1 MNMGNHH
8 HYTIPYVKDQISRSI
23 AASDHAES
31 IISIIG
37 QAFQHARSPRNV
49 LTQRTE
55 IPRLEN
61 IPYRPEILIAGS
73 SLDRDGNVVIPGL
86 LWMIDSLCLSLQQMI
101 QIFNDES
108 PYAKPDLFNRTKD
121 YIFSYRDPDT
131 ITNDTTLS
139 TISSPDPSHPH
150 SMQGLIR
157 EIRQS
162 LVYIE
167 KSIRYERVGGV
178 DCYQIEPEDR
188 YLIRSFMLSI
198 HAIYPSGHKYTPK
211 ISISRTGEA
220 LLIRFVPAEKNR
232 PSFLLQVT
240 GLVGTVCLEGGKA
253 TNITKCQSHFGK
265 YLMVW
270 REKKKQS
277 RSTFR
282 ELPLNTTGI
291 SSTFHARSY
300 DELMQ
305 FLTYT
310 SHQMA
315 ICKGYPAGLEKKNG
329 T

>member
-1 MNMGNHH
+1 MN
-8 HYTIPYVKDQISRSI
+8 P
-23 AASDHAES
+23 
-31 IISIIG
+31 
-37 QAFQHARSPRNV
+37 
-49 LTQRTE
+49 
-55 IPRLEN
+55 
-61 IPYRPEILIAGS
+61 
-73 SLDRDGNVVIPGL
+73 
-86 LWMIDSLCLSLQQMI
+86 
-101 QIFNDES
+101 

-240 GLVGTVCLEGGKA
+240 GLVGTVCLEGGKS
-253 TNITKCQSHFGK
+253 NK
-265 YLMVW
+265 YHKMSVSLW
-270 REKKKQS
+270 K
-277 RSTFR
+277 
-282 ELPLNTTGI
+282 I
-291 SSTFHARSY
+291 S
-300 DELMQ
+300 D
-305 FLTYT
+305 
-310 SHQMA
+310 
-315 ICKGYPAGLEKKNG
+315 GLERKEETIKINIQRITSKYDGESPVLFMPVHMMNSCSFSHTPVIKWQFVKDIRQVWKRKMVPKKAFFSWESPCLSKS
-329 T
+329 